1 MFHAAR
7 IFYCVF
13 AVMQH
18 IGVVLG
24 GVLFLNLIAAIYS
37 RQISICIL
45 SHDVQR
51 WVQSD
56 HIVHIDY
63 RW

>member
-1 MFHAAR
+1 MVVREGTATFILDVEMFHTAG

-24 GVLFLNLIAAIYS
+24 GVLYLNLIAAIYS

-45 SHDVQR
+45 SHDF
-51 WVQSD
+51 
-56 HIVHIDY
+56 
-63 RW
+63 